1 MHKAFRPFA
10 PMLGLLLSLPLP
22 SHAQSV
28 LDPGYRYYEV
38 GDLDAAP
45 AAHTEPAMM
54 LMGGGEWVPEAFSG
68 GCSAPGTG
76 AW

>member
-1 MHKAFRPFA
+1 VHKAFRPFA
-10 PMLGLLLSLPLP
+10 PMLCLLLGLALP

-28 LDPGYRYYEV
+28 LEPGYRYYEV

-45 AAHTEPAMM
+45 ALRTEPAMM
-54 LMGGGEWVPEAFSG
+54 LMGGFPRPSSG